1 MNATQ
6 TYIDNTAQEIDA
18 IHNSAR
24 FNAESIN
31 QSAKDILREQCHN
44 TASVI
49 ASNERQSMAIQDA
62 ADKNAISIRDAV
74 ERMGNENLAATER
87 NGTAAVL
94 ATERTAAASGVAIER
109 NGADT
114 RDLVNHTSY
123 ETRNLLNHHH
133 NSSMA
138 EHKNTQVELTRVQG
152 DLEKQAAENKAE
164 LQLDIQKSQT
174 AIQSQAADLFAKL
187 QKQACE
193 NFAALQLDAAKNKAE
208 LSAQL
213 AECCCEL
220 KQKIDDSAAATQLL
234 IRDLDAARIR
244 DSLAAANTENLI
256 LRMQSGQTARRS

>member
-6 TYIDNTAQEIDA
+6 TFIDNTAQEIDA

-44 TASVI
+44 TASLI
-49 ASNERQSMAIQDA
+49 ASNERQSLAIQDA

-94 ATERTAAASGVAIER
+94 ATERTAAATNVAVER
-109 NGADT
+109 NGGDT
-114 RDLVNHTSY
+114 RDLVNHTSS

-138 EHKNTQVELTRVQG
+138 ERKNTQIELTR
-152 DLEKQAAENKAE
+152 DQA
-164 LQLDIQKSQT
+164 D
-174 AIQSQAADLFAKL
+174 
-187 QKQACE
+187 
-193 NFAALQLDAAKNKAE
+193 
-208 LSAQL
+208 
-213 AECCCEL
+213 
-220 KQKIDDSAAATQLL
+220 
-234 IRDLDAARIR
+234 
-244 DSLAAANTENLI
+244 
-256 LRMQSGQTARRS
+256 